1 MREPCATVIVE
12 ATMHAIT
19 FSHAGPPD
27 VLEWAVATHAAPTS
41 TDVIIDV
48 HAAGVNNADIVQRQ
62 GKYPPPPGAS
72 PILGLECA
80 GVISWVGSDV
90 TEWKIGDRVCA
101 LLSGGGYAQQ
111 VVVAH
116 DLVLPIPRGLDAVDA
131 AALPEA
137 ACTVYSNLAMVA
149 PLTRGMSLLQHGGAS
164 GIGTFA
170 IQWAKAVG
178 ARVVT
183 TAGSLEKLQRCL
195 ELGADVI
202 VNYKTQDF
210 VELTREATGGV
221 GADVIL
227 DIVGASYLDRNLH
240 ALAPDG
246 HLVVIGSSGGAG
258 SGSESGAGAGAGA
271 GAGVGGAGSSSAP
284 QHPGLNVGLMMGK
297 RANISGTT
305 LRGRPHEQKAAI
317 VAGVRANVWPMIED
331 GRILPVI
338 DTVLSLR
345 NANRAHE
352 LLEAGHTVGKVV
364 LTAPLN

>member
-1 MREPCATVIVE
+1 
-12 ATMHAIT
+12 MHAIT
-19 FSHAGPPD
+19 FSRTGGPD
-27 VLEWAVATHAAPTS
+27 VLEWTVATHAAPTS
-41 TDVIIDV
+41 TDVVIDV
-48 HAAGVNNADIVQRQ
+48 HAAGVNNADLMQRQ
-62 GKYPPPPGAS
+62 GKYPMPPGAS

-80 GVISWVGSDV
+80 GVVSWIGRDV

-111 VVVAH
+111 VVVSQ

-149 PLTRGMSLLQHGGAS
+149 HLSRGMSLLQHGGAS

-178 ARVVT
+178 ARVIT

-195 ELGADVI
+195 ELGADVL
-202 VNYKTQDF
+202 VNYKSQDF
-210 VELTREATGGV
+210 VAETRDATGGL

-227 DIVGASYLDRNLH
+227 DIVGAAYLSRNLE

-258 SGSESGAGAGAGA
+258 SGGS
-271 GAGVGGAGSSSAP
+271 GSSGSAASG
-284 QHPGLNVGLMMGK
+284 QALDLGLMMGK
-297 RANISGTT
+297 RANISATT

-317 VAGVRANVWPMIED
+317 VRAVRENVWPMVAD
-331 GRILPVI
+331 GRIVPVI
-338 DTVLSLR
+338 DTVISLR
-345 NANRAHE
+345 DAGRAHE

-364 LTAPLN
+364 LAAPLN